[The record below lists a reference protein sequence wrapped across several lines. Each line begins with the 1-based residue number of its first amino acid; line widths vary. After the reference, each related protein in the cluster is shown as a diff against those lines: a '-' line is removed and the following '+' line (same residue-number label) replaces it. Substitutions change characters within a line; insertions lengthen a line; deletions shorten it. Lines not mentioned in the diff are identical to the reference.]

1 MKSRLEIRPYLGSV
15 AFLTTNS
22 WFPLFEVALVENIL
36 PLIIPMV
43 TLLTGEPSLHVTVV
57 RKGDGSPFSLLK
69 GGAIQHHRVW
79 LSPESLSKREKE
91 DGHRERRQGGI

>member
-1 MKSRLEIRPYLGSV
+1 MKSRLEIQTTLRPV

-22 WFPLFEVALVENIL
+22 RLSPFKLGLIKNIL

-43 TLLTGEPSLHVTVV
+43 TLVTGEPSFHVTVV
-57 RKGDGSPFSLLK
+57 RKGDRSPFSLRK

-79 LSPESLSKREKE
+79 LGPESLSEKEKE
-91 DGHRERRQGGI
+91 DGHRE